1 MGVDQFVVAGA
12 IRHFDGQSWSPVT
25 IPDTG
30 VLDDLWGTGPKDV
43 FAVGENGT
51 ILHYDGTE
59 WTIMTPTDRTLL
71 GVWSSGPSDAFA
83 VGNGGII
90 LHGTP

>member
-1 MGVDQFVVAGA
+1 MTPSAWGQEDVAMLVS
-12 IRHFDGQSWSPVT
+12 RHEIAAPE
-25 IPDTG
+25 
-30 VLDDLWGTGPKDV
+30 DV
-43 FAVGENGT
+43 FAVGEDGA

-59 WTIMTPTDRTLL
+59 WTLMTPTDRTLL
-71 GVWSSGPSDAFA
+71 GIWSSSGSDAFA